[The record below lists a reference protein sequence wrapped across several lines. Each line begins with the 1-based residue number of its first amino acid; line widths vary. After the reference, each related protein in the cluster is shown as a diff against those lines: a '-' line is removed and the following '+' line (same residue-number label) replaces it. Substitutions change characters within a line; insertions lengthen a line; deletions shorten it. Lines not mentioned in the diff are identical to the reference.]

1 MAYISKRGDRQWRAQ
16 IRRKGFN
23 LLSSTHNTRS
33 EAEAWAKRIE
43 SEMDRGIFFDR
54 EEAERMTVADLIVRF
69 MSEFAPHHYKKRADE
84 KEAWRFQCA
93 RLNDMLGSYSL
104 AVLDQKLVAKFRD
117 DRLREVGDST
127 VRKEL
132 YMLSK
137 ILGFAET
144 ECGITLPRGNPVL
157 KVRRPQ
163 EGRSRERRLTAVEW
177 QRLDDEVK
185 ASRNPLLRPAVEFA
199 IETASRQ
206 GEILGLLWRDVDFGR
221 RFVMVRETKNGEDR
235 AVPLSGRALAIL
247 RALKDGPESI
257 DGRVF
262 PIVRMA
268 LYRVFHYAVV
278 RAKIEDFTFHDLR
291 HEALS
296 RLAERGD
303 MSMLDL
309 AAFSG
314 HKTLQMLK
322 RYTHLNAE
330 KLAERL
336 AEGAG

>member
-1 MAYISKRGDRQWRAQ
+1 
-16 IRRKGFN
+16 
-23 LLSSTHNTRS
+23 
-33 EAEAWAKRIE
+33 
-43 SEMDRGIFFDR
+43 MDRGIFFDR
-54 EEAERMTVADLIVRF
+54 DEAERMTVADLVDRF
-69 MSEFAPHHYKKRADE
+69 VIEFAPHHYRKRADE

-93 RLNDMLGSYSL
+93 RLRDMLGGYSL
-104 AVLDQKLVAKFRD
+104 AALDQKLVAGFRD
-117 DRLREVGDST
+117 ARLREVGDST

-137 ILGFAET
+137 VLGFAET

-157 KVRRPQ
+157 KVRRPV
-163 EGRSRERRLTAVEW
+163 EGRSRERRLNADEW
-177 QRLDDEVK
+177 ARFETECR
-185 ASRNPLLRPAVEFA
+185 ASRNSLLWLAVEFA
-199 IETASRQ
+199 IETAMRQ
-206 GEILGLLWRDVDFGR
+206 GEILGLLWRDVDFKR
-221 RFVMVRETKNGEDR
+221 KFVMIRETKNGEDR

-247 RALKDGPESI
+247 QALKAGVISI
-257 DGRVF
+257 DGRAF
-262 PIVRMA
+262 PLVRIA
-268 LYRVFHYAVV
+268 LYRVFHYAAV
-278 RAKIEDFTFHDLR
+278 RAKIEDYTFHDLR

-330 KLAERL
+330 RLAERL
-336 AEGAG
+336 SK